1 MGLLTRKESDIQ
13 GRVGIGLGRHL
24 LHLAAVQGD
33 AVIRHR
39 LATPLVSHATGVQCS
54 VRLLDPLH
62 RSHRCRL
69 HGHRW

>member
-39 LATPLVSHATGVQCS
+39 LATPSSLSCHWRPV
-54 VRLLDPLH
+54 
-62 RSHRCRL
+62 
-69 HGHRW
+69 